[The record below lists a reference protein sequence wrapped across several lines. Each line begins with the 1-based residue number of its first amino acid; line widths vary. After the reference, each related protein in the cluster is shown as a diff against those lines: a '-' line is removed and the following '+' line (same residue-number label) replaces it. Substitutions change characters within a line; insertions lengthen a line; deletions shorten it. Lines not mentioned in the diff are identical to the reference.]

1 MSIDALQS
9 KIRKMKNPTMVCICP
24 YYDQIPAYLRE
35 NARAEFGDTL
45 RAAAE
50 ACRAFSCG
58 ILDALADIVPAVS
71 VETACFTALGADG
84 TTAMQQVLNYATQK
98 GYSVLLDAMRCDIA
112 PNAELLAQSC
122 FGLIQVGDYGYRPYV
137 CDGVL
142 LSSYLGSD
150 AVKPFTRFCA
160 EGRNVFLLAHSS
172 NKSAREVQDLLS
184 GDRVVYQVMAD
195 LAMRWSTDL
204 FGTNGYSEI
213 GLVVGA
219 NNVPVLQSIR
229 SHFAAP
235 VVIHSAYRTPQY
247 NAKVGGA
254 AHSQHCYGTAAD
266 ISVKGQTPA
275 AVAAFARELMP
286 DWGGVGVYAGQG
298 FTHVDVREIR
308 ADWTG

>member
-35 NARAEFGDTL
+35 NARTEFGDTL

-50 ACRAFSCG
+50 ACLAFSCG

-98 GYSVLLDAMRCDIA
+98 GYYVLLDAMRCDIA

-195 LAMRWSTDL
+195 LAMRWSTGL

-213 GLVVGA
+213 GIAVGA
-219 NNVPVLQSIR
+219 TNRPVLETLRRKYDRLFFLVPGYGAQGAGAKDAQ
-229 SHFAAP
+229 FAFDRMG
-235 VVIHSAYRTPQY
+235 H
-247 NAKVGGA
+247 GA
-254 AHSQHCYGTAAD
+254 AIMAGRSILYAFRKQDGDGQDYQQAAL
-266 ISVKGQTPA
+266 QA
-275 AVAAFARELMP
+275 AEKMKKQILSYITVM
-286 DWGGVGVYAGQG
+286 
-298 FTHVDVREIR
+298 
-308 ADWTG
+308 

>member
-50 ACRAFSCG
+50 ACLAFSCG

-98 GYSVLLDAMRCDIA
+98 GYYVLLDAMRCDIA

-142 LSSYLGSD
+142 LSSYLGS
-150 AVKPFTRFCA
+150 
-160 EGRNVFLLAHSS
+160 
-172 NKSAREVQDLLS
+172 
-184 GDRVVYQVMAD
+184 
-195 LAMRWSTDL
+195 
-204 FGTNGYSEI
+204 
-213 GLVVGA
+213 
-219 NNVPVLQSIR
+219 IR
-229 SHFAAP
+229 R
-235 VVIHSAYRTPQY
+235 YL
-247 NAKVGGA
+247 
-254 AHSQHCYGTAAD
+254 
-266 ISVKGQTPA
+266 KGQNRREA
-275 AVAAFARELMP
+275 AVCA
-286 DWGGVGVYAGQG
+286 QS
-298 FTHVDVREIR
+298 
-308 ADWTG
+308 

>member
-50 ACRAFSCG
+50 ACLAFSCG
-58 ILDALADIVPAVS
+58 ILDVLADIVPAVS

-98 GYSVLLDAMRCDIA
+98 GYYVLLDAMRCDIA

-195 LAMRWSTDL
+195 LAMRWSLDQ
-204 FGTNGYSEI
+204 FGKNGYSEI
-213 GLVVGA
+213 GIAAAATNPTVLRTLREKYDRLFFLVPGYGT
-219 NNVPVLQSIR
+219 QGG
-229 SHFAAP
+229 
-235 VVIHSAYRTPQY
+235 
-247 NAKVGGA
+247 NAKDVQYAFDKLGHGA
-254 AHSQHCYGTAAD
+254 AIMAGRSVLYAWQRQDDGAD
-266 ISVKGQTPA
+266 HYQQY
-275 AVAAFARELMP
+275 AREAALKM
-286 DWGGVGVYAGQG
+286 
-298 FTHVDVREIR
+298 REQILGYI
-308 ADWTG
+308 TVL

>member
-50 ACRAFSCG
+50 ACLAFSCG
-58 ILDALADIVPAVS
+58 ILDVLADIVPAVS

-98 GYSVLLDAMRCDIA
+98 GYYVLLDAMRCDIA

-195 LAMRWSTDL
+195 LAMRWSLDQ
-204 FGTNGYSEI
+204 FGKNGYSEI
-213 GLVVGA
+213 GIAAAATNPAVLRTLREKYDRLFFLVPGYGTQGGNARDV
-219 NNVPVLQSIR
+219 
-229 SHFAAP
+229 
-235 VVIHSAYRTPQY
+235 QY
-247 NAKVGGA
+247 AFDKLGHGA
-254 AHSQHCYGTAAD
+254 AIMAGRSVLYAWQRQDDGADHYQQYAREAALKMREQILGY
-266 ISVKGQTPA
+266 ISV
-275 AVAAFARELMP
+275 L
-286 DWGGVGVYAGQG
+286 
-298 FTHVDVREIR
+298 
-308 ADWTG
+308 

>member
-50 ACRAFSCG
+50 ACLAFSCG

-98 GYSVLLDAMRCDIA
+98 GYYVLLDAMRCDIA

-229 SHFAAP
+229 RRYDRLFLLVPGFGAQGAGAKDVQYAFDRMGHGA
-235 VVIHSAYRTPQY
+235 VVMAGRSILYAYLKRKRTSTNMHRPP
-247 NAKVGGA
+247 G
-254 AHSQHCYGTAAD
+254 
-266 ISVKGQTPA
+266 
-275 AVAAFARELMP
+275 MP
-286 DWGGVGVYAGQG
+286 RRRCAS
-298 FTHVDVREIR
+298 RS
-308 ADWTG
+308 

>member
-50 ACRAFSCG
+50 ACLAFSCG

-98 GYSVLLDAMRCDIA
+98 GYYVLLDAMRCDIA

-195 LAMRWSTDL
+195 LAMRWSTGL

-213 GLVVGA
+213 GIAVGA
-219 NNVPVLQSIR
+219 TNRPVLETLRRKYDRLFFLVPGYGAQGAGAKDAQ
-229 SHFAAP
+229 FAFDRMG
-235 VVIHSAYRTPQY
+235 H
-247 NAKVGGA
+247 GA
-254 AHSQHCYGTAAD
+254 AIMAGRSILYAFRKQDGDGQDYQQAAL
-266 ISVKGQTPA
+266 QA
-275 AVAAFARELMP
+275 AEKMKKQILSYITVM
-286 DWGGVGVYAGQG
+286 
-298 FTHVDVREIR
+298 
-308 ADWTG
+308 

>member
-35 NARAEFGDTL
+35 EARAEFGDTL

-98 GYSVLLDAMRCDIA
+98 GYYVLLDAMRCDIA

-195 LAMRWSTDL
+195 LAMRWSMDL

-229 SHFAAP
+229 RRYDRLFLLVPGFGAQGAGAKDVQYAFDRMGHGAVVMAGRSILYAYLKKETDEHEYAQAARNAAQKMREQILTYIT
-235 VVIHSAYRTPQY
+235 VI
-247 NAKVGGA
+247 
-254 AHSQHCYGTAAD
+254 
-266 ISVKGQTPA
+266 
-275 AVAAFARELMP
+275 
-286 DWGGVGVYAGQG
+286 
-298 FTHVDVREIR
+298 
-308 ADWTG
+308 

>member
-1 MSIDALQS
+1 
-9 KIRKMKNPTMVCICP
+9 
-24 YYDQIPAYLRE
+24 
-35 NARAEFGDTL
+35 
-45 RAAAE
+45 
-50 ACRAFSCG
+50 
-58 ILDALADIVPAVS
+58 
-71 VETACFTALGADG
+71 
-84 TTAMQQVLNYATQK
+84 MQQVLNYATQK
-98 GYSVLLDAMRCDIA
+98 GYYVLLDAMRCDIA

-229 SHFAAP
+229 RRYDRLFLLVPGFGAQGAGAKDVQYAFDRMGHGA
-235 VVIHSAYRTPQY
+235 VVMAGRSILYAYLKRKRTSTNMHRPP
-247 NAKVGGA
+247 G
-254 AHSQHCYGTAAD
+254 
-266 ISVKGQTPA
+266 
-275 AVAAFARELMP
+275 MP
-286 DWGGVGVYAGQG
+286 RRRCAS
-298 FTHVDVREIR
+298 RS
-308 ADWTG
+308 